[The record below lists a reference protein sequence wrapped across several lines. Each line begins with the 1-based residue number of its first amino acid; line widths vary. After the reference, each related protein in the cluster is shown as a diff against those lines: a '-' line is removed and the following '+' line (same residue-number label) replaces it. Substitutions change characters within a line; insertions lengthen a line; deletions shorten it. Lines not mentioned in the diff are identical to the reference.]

1 VQDEP
6 EFPAGIARAGLH
18 RNDVRRSTFR
28 FQRCHQLREVS
39 MRIVLV
45 ATLTLAA
52 GTAYAQ
58 VNPSASEGTTQGQA
72 VQGAKESQ
80 AVRVARADCMRLW
93 EPATHMSKE
102 DWARSC
108 RRVEGRLQEIE
119 AIEGRTRQT
128 PPR

>member
-1 VQDEP
+1 
-6 EFPAGIARAGLH
+6 
-18 RNDVRRSTFR
+18 
-28 FQRCHQLREVS
+28 

-72 VQGAKESQ
+72 VQSAKESQ
-80 AVRVARADCMRLW
+80 TVRVARVDCMSLW

-108 RRVEGRLQEIE
+108 RRVESRLQEIQ
-119 AIEGRTRQT
+119 AIEDRTRQT